1 MTTTNPKPEG
11 VSFSQ
16 DDWDEVAASPPM
28 TEAELAELKPLKEG
42 APEIYKLMTK
52 RGRGRPPVES
62 PKVNLTLRVDP
73 AVLDAY
79 KATGAGWQTRMHEA
93 LARGAGD
100 LARRAGD
107 SARGTGDLAR

>member
-1 MTTTNPKPEG
+1 MTIVDPKPEG

-16 DDWDEVAASPPM
+16 EDWDEVSDSPSM
-28 TEAELAELKPLKEG
+28 TDAELAELKPLKEG
-42 APEIYKLMTK
+42 APEIFKLMTK

-62 PKVNLTLRVDP
+62 PKANLTLRVDP

-79 KATGAGWQTRMHEA
+79 KASGAGWQTRMHEA
-93 LARGAGD
+93 LARD
-100 LARRAGD
+100 AGD

>member
-1 MTTTNPKPEG
+1 MTTINRKPEG

-16 DDWDEVAASPPM
+16 EDWDEVSDTPEA
-28 TEAELAELKPLKEG
+28 TDAELAEMRPLKEG
-42 APEIYKLMTK
+42 APEIYKLITK
-52 RGRGRPPVES
+52 RGRGRPPVEA

-93 LARGAGD
+93 LARGAGE
-100 LARRAGD
+100 LAR
-107 SARGTGDLAR
+107 

>member
-1 MTTTNPKPEG
+1 MTIIDPKPEG
-11 VSFSQ
+11 VGFSQ
-16 DDWDEVAASPPM
+16 EDWDEVSDSPPM
-28 TEAELAELKPLKEG
+28 TDAELAELRPLKEG

-93 LARGAGD
+93 LARGAAE
-100 LARRAGD
+100 LAR
-107 SARGTGDLAR
+107 